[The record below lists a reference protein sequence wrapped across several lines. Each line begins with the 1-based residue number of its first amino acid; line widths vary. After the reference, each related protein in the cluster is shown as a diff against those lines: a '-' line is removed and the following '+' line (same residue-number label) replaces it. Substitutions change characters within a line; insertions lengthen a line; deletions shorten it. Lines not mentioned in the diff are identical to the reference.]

1 MKPQSDIAK
10 RRKAARQFGDEEY
23 NNRRQEIF
31 TAAARVFREKG
42 LKAANLA
49 DIASETGMDRATL
62 YYYVSG
68 KDEIFHHVV
77 RDAVLHNVEAA
88 EAIRDDGGI
97 GPREKV
103 AAFIRRLMQSYAD
116 HYPSLF
122 VFVQEN
128 LSHLD
133 NSTEWNR
140 EMLALAMRFN
150 TAVVDIVQQGLDD
163 GSFRPAIGRD
173 ADLIAYA
180 LIGMCNWSH
189 RWFDPAGR
197 RTAEEIGDLFA
208 ELALGGLLG

>member
-10 RRKAARQFGDEEY
+10 RRKAASQQGDEDY
-23 NNRRQEIF
+23 NNRRRDIF
-31 TAAARVFREKG
+31 TAAARVFRERG

-49 DIASETGMDRATL
+49 DIASEAGMDRATL

-77 RDAVLHNVEAA
+77 RDAVLRNVESA
-88 EAIRDDGGI
+88 EAIRDDGSI

-103 AAFIRRLMQSYAD
+103 AAFIRTLMQSYAD
-116 HYPSLF
+116 HYPYLF

-150 TAVVDIVQQGLDD
+150 TAVIEMVQQGLDD
-163 GSFRPAIGRD
+163 GSFRGEIGSD
-173 ADLIAYA
+173 ADVIAYA

-208 ELALGGLLG
+208 ALALRGLLG